1 MSGRAGA
8 KARRRAASCIGAST
22 LFRLARTATLWTF
35 AVTTVCRGGLPGAAA
50 QTARGTGRQ
59 GEAFTFSL
67 KFLGSFDAGRARM
80 AVSPPVASPTGPI
93 INVVAEAEATGFA
106 KALTGLHEDYRLV
119 LDATTLLP
127 RRMHLVESGMRNRTA
142 TIDVTDRRVDIHV
155 LQPPLEKRWA
165 GVLPSQPLEPLA
177 VLLLL
182 RAARLQNGDKLEL
195 IVMDGTAFY
204 QGTMEVAGRQELIT
218 AIGNRP
224 AIKILCRGERISEN
238 GVKLGRPPRTAKMW
252 VSDDSA
258 RLPLR
263 VEGETELGTA
273 EFALTGYEPGRR
285 PLLVPKKLLGIVERS
300 ASDPAPVPA
309 PQPAPGA
316 APARPVAPV
325 GTPIPPAAPAGTPIQ
340 PAAPAG
346 TPVRPAL
353 PAGTPARPV
362 PPGVAPAGSVAPAAG
377 SAPAQPAAPVPASD
391 SIPGPAAPSTTSGS
405 APAAR
410 PPSVSPA
417 VSGPAAGPAAAPSPA
432 PPR

>member
-1 MSGRAGA
+1 MSGLAGA
-8 KARRRAASCIGAST
+8 KDERRAAPFVGTST
-22 LFRLARTATLWTF
+22 LFRLVRAATLWTF
-35 AVTTVCRGGLPGAAA
+35 AITTVCRGGLPDAAA
-50 QTARGTGRQ
+50 QTARGPGRQ
-59 GEAFTFSL
+59 GEAFTFTL
-67 KFLGSFDAGRARM
+67 RFLGSFDAGRARM

-127 RRMHLVESGMRNRTA
+127 RRMHLVESGTRNRTA
-142 TIDVTDRRVDIHV
+142 TIDVTDRRIDIHV

-182 RAARLQNGDKLEL
+182 RAARLHNGDKLEL

-204 QGTMEVAGRQELIT
+204 QGTMEVAGRQELTT

-238 GVKLGRPPRTAKMW
+238 GVKLGRPPRSAMMW
-252 VSDDSA
+252 VSDDTA

-285 PLLVPKKLLGIVERS
+285 PLLIPKKLLGIVERS

-309 PQPAPGA
+309 PQIAPGA
-316 APARPVAPV
+316 APVQPTPPTGMPVRQAAPVAV
-325 GTPIPPAAPAGTPIQ
+325 PAGN
-340 PAAPAG
+340 
-346 TPVRPAL
+346 
-353 PAGTPARPV
+353 
-362 PPGVAPAGSVAPAAG
+362 VAPAAG
-377 SAPAQPAAPVPASD
+377 AAPAQLAPAAGSV
-391 SIPGPAAPSTTSGS
+391 PGPAAPGATPGGTPAARATTPGISPAS
-405 APAAR
+405 PAFAPAATT
-410 PPSVSPA
+410 PPASQ
-417 VSGPAAGPAAAPSPA
+417 
-432 PPR
+432 R

>member
-1 MSGRAGA
+1 MQAGA
-8 KARRRAASCIGAST
+8 RCVPSLDSRISAARSVSGPAGASAPHRGIQFAGAST
-22 LFRLARTATLWTF
+22 LSWLARTAALWTF
-35 AVTTVCRGGLPGAAA
+35 AVTALCGAGLPEAAA
-50 QTARGTGRQ
+50 QTARGPGRQ

-80 AVSPPVASPTGPI
+80 AVSPPVASPTGPV

-142 TIDVTDRRVDIHV
+142 TIDVTDRRIDIHV
-155 LQPPLEKRWA
+155 VQPPLEKRWA

-204 QGTMEVAGRQELIT
+204 QGTMEVTGRQELTT

-224 AIKILCRGERISEN
+224 AIRILCRGERISEN
-238 GVKLGRPPRTAKMW
+238 GVRLGRPPRTAMMW
-252 VSDDSA
+252 VSDDAA

-285 PLLVPKKLLGIVERS
+285 PLLIPKKLLGIVERS
-300 ASDPAPVPA
+300 ASDPAPAPPQAPPQVPPPGTAPVRPGDPIRPAGPGPA
-309 PQPAPGA
+309 PVPNTAPAPS
-316 APARPVAPV
+316 APPVR
-325 GTPIPPAAPAGTPIQ
+325 PAAPAAP
-340 PAAPAG
+340 PAAA
-346 TPVRPAL
+346 A
-353 PAGTPARPV
+353 V
-362 PPGVAPAGSVAPAAG
+362 PG
-377 SAPAQPAAPVPASD
+377 SAS
-391 SIPGPAAPSTTSGS
+391 APSPPLGNS
-405 APAAR
+405 PAAR
-410 PPSVSPA
+410 PAPA
-417 VSGPAAGPAAAPSPA
+417 SAAPGTTSAPVPVAGPAAAPAPPPA
-432 PPR
+432 PPH